1 MSVHPMDFKRWS
13 SAAVW
18 EDSERCIGDL
28 HMNTRNGAGLSDP
41 KISEAGR
48 KFLADLLSNLIQHES
63 KLRDI
68 FDAAHIQEYDDH
80 GRKYSV
86 DDWVNAFKAR
96 AAQIINH
103 PPCAN

>member
-1 MSVHPMDFKRWS
+1 
-13 SAAVW
+13 
-18 EDSERCIGDL
+18 
-28 HMNTRNGAGLSDP
+28 MNIANGRGLSDP

-48 KFLADLLSNLIQHES
+48 KFLADLLNNLIHHES
-63 KLRDI
+63 SLRDI

-80 GRKYSV
+80 GRKHSV

-103 PPCAN
+103 PPCVN